1 MAWIQKKPFS
11 EWILVFARL
20 YFLPIGRIGR
30 FEYFIAF
37 ATVFAIGF
45 FGVLLPGKAFGIA
58 KIGVNNFTYTLPP
71 GKEYISQLVSINTII
86 CVWILLCSS
95 AKRLKDLDSKI
106 WYVIFVIVPLVNIF
120 VLLGLLLSEG
130 SPGMN
135 RYGPVKKPLSL

>member
-11 EWILVFARL
+11 EWILVFAKL

-30 FEYFIAF
+30 LEFLIAF
-37 ATVFAIGF
+37 ATVFIIGF
-45 FGVLLPGKAFGIA
+45 FGVLMPGMEFGIA
-58 KIGVNNFTYTLPP
+58 KTGANNFAYTLPP

-86 CVWILLCSS
+86 CAWILLCAS
-95 AKRLKDLDSKI
+95 AKRLKDLDSQI
-106 WYVIFVIVPLVNIF
+106 WYVIFVIIPLVNIF

-135 RYGPVKKPLSL
+135 RYGPAKKPLSL

>member
-1 MAWIQKKPFS
+1 MAWIEKKTFS
-11 EWILVFARL
+11 EWILVFAKL

-30 FEYFIAF
+30 FEYLIAF
-37 ATVFAIGF
+37 ATVVVIGF
-45 FGVLLPGKAFGIA
+45 FGVLMPGMEFGIT
-58 KIGVNNFTYTLPP
+58 KVGINDFTYTLPP

-86 CVWILLCSS
+86 CGWILLCSS

-106 WYVIFVIVPLVNIF
+106 WYVIFVIIPLLNIF

-135 RYGPVKKPLSL
+135 RYGPLKKPLSL